1 MQVENS
7 SSESGQ
13 EGLLLM
19 NIEETDL
26 IGKTVEQYY
35 KTVSQKVD
43 ELIIKHEQVT
53 QGLQSILSILDL
65 YGKKLDIIVENV
77 AYDEEDSDYI
87 DDEEEDDRICK
98 KKKFI

>member
-53 QGLQSILSILDL
+53 QGLESILSLLNL
-65 YGKKLDIIVENV
+65 YGKRLDIIIENV
-77 AYDEEDSDYI
+77 AYDDEDSDYV
-87 DDEEEDDRICK
+87 DDEEEDDRSCK